1 MPKDVEAERLV
12 PNSALQVGG
21 SQADYRERMALLR
34 AEALE
39 RRQRE
44 LNEQR
49 SPLNAPPDRIRIW
62 ERLHQLPLPRS
73 PEHRL
78 LDIIAADTGLSLE
91 EVQAEQRL
99 RSVAKAAGV
108 TG

>member
-1 MPKDVEAERLV
+1 MRDLTVSNMAPRPGESNA
-12 PNSALQVGG
+12 A
-21 SQADYRERMALLR
+21 YRERIALLQ
-34 AEALE
+34 AETLD
-39 RRQRE
+39 RRQLE

-49 SPLNAPPDRIRIW
+49 SPSKTAADRIRIW